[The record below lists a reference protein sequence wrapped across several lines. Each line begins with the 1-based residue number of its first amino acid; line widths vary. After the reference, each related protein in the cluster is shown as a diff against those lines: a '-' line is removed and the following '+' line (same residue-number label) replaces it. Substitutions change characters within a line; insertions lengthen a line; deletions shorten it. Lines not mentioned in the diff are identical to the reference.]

1 MNDIIELP
9 EQHKRRLGFDSVSP
23 LLREITLSL
32 RGTKQST
39 SSIDC
44 HASLAMTEG
53 KNYNVRAYSLQEV
66 FFLILNKWKQFI
78 DITCNMTPRP
88 LSPIITLIIVLLFA
102 SLFKLLRNDT
112 IEQKSIFVVS
122 DTIGLVAFSVT
133 GALLAIGA
141 DYNFFGVI
149 SLSFITAIGGSVIR
163 DILINQVPT
172 ILISDFYGSIALIVS
187 LLLYILHVNNALN
200 STSIL
205 IISVFAIALRLI
217 AYYKEWHLPKIR

>member
-44 HASLAMTEG
+44 HVSLAMTEG

-141 DYNFFGVI
+141 DYNFFW
-149 SLSFITAIGGSVIR
+149 SNFT
-163 DILINQVPT
+163 
-172 ILISDFYGSIALIVS
+172 
-187 LLLYILHVNNALN
+187 
-200 STSIL
+200 
-205 IISVFAIALRLI
+205 
-217 AYYKEWHLPKIR
+217 